1 MVMASTAS
9 YAAPERQTLDMTS
22 LKAAARD
29 VAPSHRV
36 ESMYVYGS
44 LVRGDNRPDSDVDLI
59 FSLEPDQPTS
69 ASTVL
74 SLKHDLEQRLNT
86 KVSLIT
92 SQAVLSNARHSES
105 GALFLKSIEPELIKL
120 V

>member
-1 MVMASTAS
+1 MASTAS
-9 YAAPERQTLDMTS
+9 YAVPERRVLDMTA
-22 LKAAARD
+22 LKATARE

-44 LVRGDNRPDSDVDLI
+44 LARGDNRPDSDVDLI
-59 FSLEPDQPTS
+59 FTLEPDQPAA

-74 SLKHDLEQRLNT
+74 SLKQALEQRLNT

-92 SQAVLSNARHSES
+92 RQAVLSNARQSES
-105 GALFLKSIEPELIKL
+105 GALFLKSIETELIKL